1 MKIFGH
7 EWVQIKIVDEN
18 GNDNWYNYDLTN
30 DPDRI
35 KDNSL
40 DILENDETFYKRFN
54 PHKREKP
61 EKCPKSIQN
70 KIIYEANLNRTLKT
84 KTFNQLVEG
93 DQIIFEGQYS
103 GKRLGM
109 QDISNILSS
118 LTLSEIKYITDLIK
132 QVLKQGK
139 LEIEASLE

>member
-7 EWVQIKIVDEN
+7 AWVQIKIVDEN

-54 PHKREKP
+54 PHKWEKP

-70 KIIYEANLNRTLKT
+70 KIIYEANLNITLKT
-84 KTFNQLVEG
+84 KTFKQLVEG

-118 LTLSEIKYITDLIK
+118 LTLSEMKYMTDLIK
-132 QVLKQGK
+132 QVVKQGK

>member
-54 PHKREKP
+54 PHKLEKP

-118 LTLSEIKYITDLIK
+118 LTLSEIKYMTDLIK
-132 QVLKQGK
+132 QVVKQRK